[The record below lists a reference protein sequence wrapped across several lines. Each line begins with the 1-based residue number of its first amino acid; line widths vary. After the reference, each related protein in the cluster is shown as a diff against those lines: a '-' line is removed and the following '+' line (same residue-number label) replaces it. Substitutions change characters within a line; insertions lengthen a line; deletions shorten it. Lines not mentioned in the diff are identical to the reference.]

1 MTTFLHGGKSEI
13 FFFTICAWPN
23 WPIGAKILPRFQFE
37 VKTDVWIIQVRRVK
51 MSTCTKD
58 YSCQLKVLMF
68 DHNFIFVV
76 DLTETFN
83 FTHSETMHEI
93 DHEEVFIIAKPI
105 CQQMDNRSKK
115 QDAWNP
121 SICNI
126 IRWVAWT
133 IGQTNRRPS
142 VWFSKYYFFSWFLAK
157 FLQKSFQFIFLFF

>member
-1 MTTFLHGGKSEI
+1 MFCLLTSGKLSCQLGEGDGI
-13 FFFTICAWPN
+13 ESRLTLLAFTIKC
-23 WPIGAKILPRFQFE
+23 LP
-37 VKTDVWIIQVRRVK
+37 
-51 MSTCTKD
+51 SCTKD

-115 QDAWNP
+115 
-121 SICNI
+121 
-126 IRWVAWT
+126 T
-133 IGQTNRRPS
+133 RRL
-142 VWFSKYYFFSWFLAK
+142 VN
-157 FLQKSFQFIFLFF
+157 